1 MERGKLAER
10 NFKDG
15 CNCTQ
20 AVLLAFSDRTGL
32 DAETVMR
39 IASGFGGGM
48 ARMREVCG
56 AVSGMFMAAGLI
68 LGDDGVPSHEHKR
81 ALYAQLQALAAQFR
95 AENGSLLCRELLS
108 GTRTAPG
115 GVPEERTEQYYRK
128 RPCAELCR
136 CAAELLEQYLQA
148 TEKRE

>member
-32 DAETVMR
+32 DAETAMR

>member
-15 CNCTQ
+15 FNCTQ

-32 DAETVMR
+32 DAETAMR